1 MKEGQK
7 LWTRDE
13 LILAVNLYCKLP
25 FGKIHHGNPEIIN
38 LAKLIGRTA
47 NSVALKLGNFAS
59 LDPSLQARGIKGVSN
74 SSKLDKEIWKEFF
87 NHWDVLPYESE
98 KLLAKFENTTIEKLN
113 HIPEVELPKEG
124 KTREQVVKVRVN
136 QSFFRSSILA
146 SYNNTCCITG
156 IQQTELLIAGHIK
169 PWGIDEKNRL
179 NPQNGIAIN
188 ALHDKAFESGLLT
201 ITPDFKIQ
209 ISSVLKKQ
217 SKSETIKNYFLK
229 YDNQSINLPSRFLP
243 DGEFLKYHNQ
253 ERFKP

>member
-7 LWTRDE
+7 PWTREE

-25 FGKIHHGNPEIIN
+25 FGRLHSRNPEIIN
-38 LAKLIGRTA
+38 LANLIRRTSNSIAYKL
-47 NSVALKLGNFAS
+47 VNFAS
-59 LDPSLQARGIKGVSN
+59 LDPSLKARGIKGASN
-74 SSKLDKEIWKEFF
+74 ASNLDKEIWKEFF

-98 KLLAKFENTTIEKLN
+98 KLLAKCEKTTVEKLN
-113 HIPEVELPKEG
+113 HIPEDELPREG

-146 SYNNTCCITG
+146 SYNSTCCITG
-156 IQQTELLIAGHIK
+156 IQQTEFLIAGHIK

-188 ALHDKAFESGLLT
+188 ALHDKAFETGLLT
-201 ITPDFKIQ
+201 ITPSFKIQ
-209 ISSVLKKQ
+209 ISSLLKKQ
-217 SKSETIKNYFLK
+217 KKSESIQDYFLK
-229 YDNQSINLPSRFLP
+229 YDNQPIILPSRFLP
-243 DGEFLKYHNQ
+243 DKEFLNYHNN

>member
-25 FGKIHHGNPEIIN
+25 FGRLHSRNPEVIN

-47 NSVALKLGNFAS
+47 NSVTYKLVNFAS
-59 LDPSLQARGIKGVSN
+59 LDPSLKARGIKGASN
-74 SSKLDKEIWKEFF
+74 ASNLDKEIWNEFF

-98 KLLAKFENTTIEKLN
+98 KLLAKFENTSVEELN
-113 HIPEVELPKEG
+113 HIPETELPKEG

-156 IQQTELLIAGHIK
+156 IQQAEFIIAGHIK
-169 PWGIDEKNRL
+169 PWSIDVKNRL

-188 ALHDKAFESGLLT
+188 ALHDKAFENGLLT
-201 ITPDFKIQ
+201 ITPDFRIK

-217 SKSETIKNYFLK
+217 SKLDAIKNYFLK
-229 YDNQSINLPSRFLP
+229 YDNQSIILPSRFLP
-243 DGEFLKYHNQ
+243 DVEFLKYHNQ